1 MKEIRSVKEQ
11 YQIKDACLKER
22 LELILPKVMKEYD
35 VDMWISASKEYNEDP
50 LFHAITP
57 ANYPTARRISLFAFV
72 KEGDNIHRFSLCMP
86 SEELAPYYT
95 SYWTDFNNE
104 DQMACLN
111 RLCKEYDP
119 QTIAV
124 NVSNNFAFSD
134 GLTQGLYEMI
144 TAKMAPEYDERIVR
158 NDMLAIKLME
168 LRTPLELELHPEVME
183 VAFSVIEEAFSSKS
197 IIPGVTT
204 CEDLQWLM
212 MQRVK
217 DLGLDY
223 WFEPTVDLQRPGLD
237 NPRYFGVIEKGDLLH
252 CDFGIKYLNICTD
265 TQRLAYIAKDDE
277 ESIPQELLDG
287 MKVNDRFQDIVAENM
302 ADGKSGNDVLIDSLK
317 QGKDEGIEAVLYS
330 HPCNIYGHGPG
341 TTIGLWNNQK
351 AIPVKGD
358 VLMSYDTTYAL
369 ELNTKSKAFGQDY
382 YFYTEETVAF
392 TRDGLIYLHPGRKNI
407 YFIK

>member
-1 MKEIRSVKEQ
+1 MIKIRSIKEQ
-11 YQIKDACLKER
+11 YEIKDVCLKER
-22 LELILPKVMKEYD
+22 LDIILPQVMKENN

-72 KEGDNIHRFSLCMP
+72 KDNDNIHRFSLCMP
-86 SEELAPYYT
+86 SIELAPYYV
-95 SYWTDFNNE
+95 SYWTDFNHE

-111 RLCKEYDP
+111 RLCKEFDP
-119 QTIAV
+119 QSIAV
-124 NVSNNFAFSD
+124 NVSGNFSFSD

-144 TAKMAPEYDERIVR
+144 TSKMDKKYVERIVR

-168 LRTPLELELHPEVME
+168 LRTPTELELHPEVME
-183 VAFSVIEEAFSSKS
+183 VAFSIIETAFSKDN
-197 IIPGVTT
+197 IIPGITT

-212 MQRVK
+212 MQMVK

-223 WFEPTVDLQRPGLD
+223 WFEPTVDLQRPGLND
-237 NPRYFGVIEKGDLLH
+237 PRYFGVIEKGDLLH

-265 TQRLAYIAKDDE
+265 TQRLAYIARDDE
-277 ESIPQELLDG
+277 DRLPDDIVKG
-287 MKVNDRFQDIVAENM
+287 MKINNRFQDIVADCMAEN
-302 ADGKSGNDVLIDSLK
+302 KSGNEVLKEALK
-317 QGKDEGIEAVLYS
+317 QAEIEGIVATLYS

-341 TTIGLWNNQK
+341 PTIGLWNNQNV
-351 AIPVKGD
+351 IPVKGD
-358 VLMSYDTTYAL
+358 VLISYDTTYAL
-369 ELNTKSKAFGQDY
+369 ELNTKATVFGQEY

-392 TRDGLIYLHPGRKNI
+392 TREGLIYLYPGRKNI

>member
-1 MKEIRSVKEQ
+1 MIKIKSVKEQ
-11 YQIKDACLKER
+11 YEIKDTCLKER
-22 LELILPKVMKEYD
+22 LDIILPQVMKDND

-57 ANYPTARRISLFAFV
+57 ANYPTARRISLFVFV
-72 KEGDNIHRFSLCMP
+72 KDNDKIHRFSLCMP
-86 SEELAPYYT
+86 SEELAPYYV
-95 SYWTDFNNE
+95 SYWRDFNHE

-111 RLCKEYDP
+111 RLCKEFDP
-119 QTIAV
+119 KSIAV
-124 NVSNNFAFSD
+124 NVSDNFSFSD

-144 TAKMAPEYDERIVR
+144 ISKMDTKYVERIVR
-158 NDMLAIKLME
+158 NDVLAIKLME
-168 LRTPLELELHPEVME
+168 LRTPTELELHPEVME
-183 VAFSVIEEAFSSKS
+183 VAFSVIEDVFSKNN
-197 IIPGVTT
+197 ITPGITT

-212 MQRVK
+212 MQKVK

-277 ESIPQELLDG
+277 DCLPDEIAAG
-287 MKVNDRFQDIVAENM
+287 MKINNRFQDIVASCMGEN
-302 ADGKSGNDVLIDSLK
+302 KSGNTVLKDALK
-317 QGKDEGIEAVLYS
+317 QAEIEGIAATLYS

-341 TTIGLWNNQK
+341 PTIGLWNNQK
-351 AIPVKGD
+351 EIPIKGD

-369 ELNTKSKAFGQDY
+369 ELNTKAKVFGQDY

-392 TRDGLIYLHPGRKNI
+392 TKEGLIYLYPGRENI

>member
-144 TAKMAPEYDERIVR
+144 TAKWLQ
-158 NDMLAIKLME
+158 NMLNE
-168 LRTPLELELHPEVME
+168 SYVM
-183 VAFSVIEEAFSSKS
+183 
-197 IIPGVTT
+197 
-204 CEDLQWLM
+204 
-212 MQRVK
+212 
-217 DLGLDY
+217 
-223 WFEPTVDLQRPGLD
+223 
-237 NPRYFGVIEKGDLLH
+237 
-252 CDFGIKYLNICTD
+252 ICW
-265 TQRLAYIAKDDE
+265 QL
-277 ESIPQELLDG
+277 S
-287 MKVNDRFQDIVAENM
+287 
-302 ADGKSGNDVLIDSLK
+302 
-317 QGKDEGIEAVLYS
+317 
-330 HPCNIYGHGPG
+330 
-341 TTIGLWNNQK
+341 
-351 AIPVKGD
+351 
-358 VLMSYDTTYAL
+358 
-369 ELNTKSKAFGQDY
+369 
-382 YFYTEETVAF
+382 
-392 TRDGLIYLHPGRKNI
+392 
-407 YFIK
+407 